1 MKFKDKRARQ
11 LDQPQTLQSD
21 IKQEP
26 TVSPI
31 KLSFKNLVKIGEG
44 RSGYVFKANFL
55 NCNKTVAL
63 KVCDE
68 QEIFDELLNEC
79 QIFKYLNENQFC
91 YSPKLFDWFTYKGL
105 FIVVTEFIEGVH
117 IKFKDMN
124 EITKKKCIDILKELH
139 KLNIVHKDI
148 KVDNFMVNNDK
159 VWLID
164 FGFSKFVGKED

>member
-26 TVSPI
+26 TDSPI

-68 QEIFDELLNEC
+68 KRFL
-79 QIFKYLNENQFC
+79 
-91 YSPKLFDWFTYKGL
+91 
-105 FIVVTEFIEGVH
+105 
-117 IKFKDMN
+117 MN
-124 EITKKKCIDILKELH
+124 
-139 KLNIVHKDI
+139 
-148 KVDNFMVNNDK
+148 F
-159 VWLID
+159 
-164 FGFSKFVGKED
+164 